1 MEKTLFRSR
10 VLPLQIPEAC
20 EDQVKEAL
28 EFRFLKYPEDLKDC
42 VILEGIDRGSWS
54 IQWKFES
61 SFNKGEMIGHFNL
74 DNTRFIKNEH
84 WSERMRIANGNP
96 RPVCSQCGKYIRT
109 GGGLIGKTNT
119 ASNSC
124 TDCG

>member
-1 MEKTLFRSR
+1 MEKILNRSR
-10 VLPLQIPEAC
+10 VLKLQIPKGC
-20 EDQVKEAL
+20 EDQVREAL

-42 VILEGIDRGSWS
+42 VIMEGLDRGCLS

-61 SFNKGEMIGHFNL
+61 SFNKGEMIGHFSH

-84 WSERMRIANGNP
+84 WSERMRITDGNP
-96 RPVCSQCGKYIRT
+96 TPVCPQCGKYIRT
-109 GGGLIGKTNT
+109 GGLIGKTNT
-119 ASNSC
+119 TKANC